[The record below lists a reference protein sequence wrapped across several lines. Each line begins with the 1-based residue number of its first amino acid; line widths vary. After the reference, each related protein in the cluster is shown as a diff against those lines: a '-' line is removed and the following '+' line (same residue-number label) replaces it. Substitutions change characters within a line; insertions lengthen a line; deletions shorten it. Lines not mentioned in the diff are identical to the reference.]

1 MNPLYMFDTDTC
13 AFILR
18 RTSEPLLQHIQTTPI
33 EQQCMSVV
41 TYAELLYGVELSSQK
56 KTNQAAV
63 EILARHINILD
74 WTQKAAT
81 QYAKIRADLK
91 KTGNM
96 VGANDLMIA
105 AHALS
110 LGAKIVTNNTKD
122 FERIKGLAI
131 ENWVV

>member
-18 RTSEPLLQHIQTTPI
+18 RASEPLLQHIQTTPI